1 VAVTQPLFVSDGDT
15 FVPTGHARGPWDPDA
30 LHGGAPAAL
39 LARAVELVPTL
50 APMRATRLSFD
61 FTGAVP
67 MAPLTIE
74 TSVTRE
80 GRRLQVVEAELLA
93 GGKVAMR
100 ARVLRMRVQETGI
113 STQSLPPPGPGPHDL
128 APSSEPIGQ
137 GEGFA
142 ITAMELRFSAGAFN
156 ELGPGSAW
164 FCLRRPVVDAEPPT
178 PLQRVMAAADFG
190 NGISRVLDFN
200 THLFINP
207 DLTVYLSREPRGE
220 WIQLA
225 SVSAIEPDGIGLAT
239 STLCDEQGPIGVAAQ
254 SLFVSA
260 R

>member
-1 VAVTQPLFVSDGDT
+1 MTAPLFVSDGDT

-39 LARAVELVPTL
+39 LARSVELVPTL

-74 TSVTRE
+74 TSVLRE
-80 GRRLQVVEAELLA
+80 GRRLQVVEAQLLA
-93 GGKVAMR
+93 AGEVAMR
-100 ARVLRMRVQETGI
+100 ARVLRMRTEETGI
-113 STQSLPPPGPGPHDL
+113 STESLPPPGPGPQHSRPARPAHMGD
-128 APSSEPIGQ
+128 

-142 ITAMELRFSAGAFN
+142 LSAMELRFSSGAFD
-156 ELGPGSAW
+156 EMGPGRAW
-164 FCLRRPVVDAEPPT
+164 FRLTRPVVDDEPPT

-220 WIQLA
+220 WVQLA
-225 SVSAIEPDGIGLAT
+225 SVTAIEPDGIGLAT
-239 STLCDEQGPIGVAAQ
+239 STLCDEDGPIGVAAQ